1 MSQRRAVYKMTEPE
15 RAFETRWRQLAP
27 DVVEP
32 DQEYV
37 FHPTRE
43 WRFDFAWPKP
53 MVAVE
58 MQGGVWSGGA
68 HTRGGGYSKD
78 CEKMNEAVALG
89 WRVFYLTPGML
100 ADDPMRWVT
109 MIAEAVAEVTV

>member
-1 MSQRRAVYKMTEPE
+1 MTQRRAVYEMTEPE

-27 DVVEP
+27 FSKVWTS
-32 DQEYV
+32 QYQ
-37 FHPTRE
+37 FHPTRQ

-68 HTRGGGYSKD
+68 HTRGGGYTKD
-78 CEKMNEAVALG
+78 CERMNEAVALG

-100 ADDPMRWVT
+100 KADPMRWIT
-109 MIAEAVAEVTV
+109 MIAEAVE